1 MQGRAGDAVRVKHM
15 IEAIDLIDTF
25 LRNEDYHSYQKD
37 LKLRLAI
44 AKLLE
49 NMGEAA
55 SKVSTALQ
63 EEYPD
68 VEWSKIK
75 DFRNV
80 IAHE

>member
-68 VEWSKIK
+68 V
-75 DFRNV
+75 
-80 IAHE
+80 